1 MRRKFASPRIVFF
14 MTTENRSECDRLTIV
29 SCCAVGSAV
38 RVTLCNNSNLY
49 SLLEDSNIQEK
60 RRMQQKRRRNYTQAY
75 TTWYTAR
82 YDTMQKEKNVSKF
95 FNGNYP

>member
-1 MRRKFASPRIVFF
+1 
-14 MTTENRSECDRLTIV
+14 MTTENRSEWDRLMIV

-60 RRMQQKRRRNYTQAY
+60 RRMQQKKKKLHASLHDLIYC
-75 TTWYTAR
+75 
-82 YDTMQKEKNVSKF
+82 
-95 FNGNYP
+95 

>member
-14 MTTENRSECDRLTIV
+14 MTTENRSECDRLMIV

-60 RRMQQKRRRNYTQAY
+60 RRMQQKRRRRNYTQAY
-75 TTWYTAR
+75 TT
-82 YDTMQKEKNVSKF
+82 
-95 FNGNYP
+95 